1 MASRLVATVN
11 PLGFRTSFGYDAASQ
26 QVSVTD
32 ALGNISTT
40 VFDGDGRRTA
50 SVNANG
56 FATTQV
62 YDAIGELLAVVDAR
76 GNRNSMSYDAAG
88 RQTGSVD
95 PLGNRI
101 TLQYDTAS
109 RKTLR
114 IDGRGLRT
122 SYSYDAAS
130 RLTGQQYQDGTL
142 VTNTYDANSHRTVL
156 SDSTGSYTSTYDPD
170 GRVSSVVNPAGIA
183 ITHGYDAASQRA
195 SMNQPTGLFTYTH
208 DAAGRI
214 TNLVNPEGQV
224 TSWVYDK
231 ASRVLAMQMANG
243 TLASNTYD
251 NASQLLLLANLTTT
265 GTTLS
270 SFNYTYNPVGNRTQV
285 VEANGDVLTLAYD
298 PTYQLTNE
306 QRSGANSYNISYT
319 YDPVGNRTVLTNS
332 GALTTNTYNAGN
344 ELVTSQASAG
354 VTTSTYDGD
363 GNLLTSL
370 APGNQLT
377 TNTWDGENRLTLTAL
392 PSGIVDSLT
401 YNGDGLRV
409 QKIDSTGTTNHVWDG
424 LNILLETNASNLI
437 QVVYTLEPAI
447 YGNLISQSRGGV
459 DSFFLFDAQG
469 STRQLTNS
477 VAVPTDVYFYDSF
490 GNLLFSSGSTI
501 NPFLFGGRSGYYYDS
516 DLQEY
521 YLRARIYDPST
532 GLFLTR
538 DPSASASTFS
548 PYLYVENSPLRFID
562 PSGYEVAVQGCGAAD
577 QAKCDSFCSKKY
589 PPSSGYVS
597 LPTCEALVIS
607 LGSCGYVHVFCHCNP
622 VRAKDKNKKWIGS
635 CKARGTCPPG
645 CGIFA
650 GTGKTQ
656 KECERNA
663 FERCVAGGCNTPGGT
678 PFNCQCG
685 HCFCVP
691 AD

>member
-1 MASRLVATVN
+1 
-11 PLGFRTSFGYDAASQ
+11 
-26 QVSVTD
+26 
-32 ALGNISTT
+32 
-40 VFDGDGRRTA
+40 
-50 SVNANG
+50 
-56 FATTQV
+56 
-62 YDAIGELLAVVDAR
+62 
-76 GNRNSMSYDAAG
+76 
-88 RQTGSVD
+88 
-95 PLGNRI
+95 
-101 TLQYDTAS
+101 
-109 RKTLR
+109 LR

-122 SYSYDAAS
+122 SYAYDAAS

-251 NASQLLLLANLTTT
+251 NANQLLLLANLTTS

-285 VEANGDVLTLAYD
+285 VEANGDVLTLSYD
-298 PTYQLTNE
+298 PTNQLTNE

-377 TNTWDGENRLTLTAL
+377 TNTWDGENRLTRTAL
-392 PSGIVDSLT
+392 PSGIVDSFT

-409 QKIDSTGTTNHVWDG
+409 QKQDSTGTTNHVWDG
-424 LNILLETNASNLI
+424 QNILLETNADRVI
-437 QVVYTLEPAI
+437 QVVYAVEPMEF
-447 YGNLISQSRGGV
+447 GNLLSQTRNGV
-459 DSFFLFDAQG
+459 ASYYLFDSLG
-469 STRQLTNS
+469 STRQLADIAG
-477 VAVPTDVYFYDSF
+477 AVTDNYLYDSW
-490 GNLLFSSGSTI
+490 GNTLASSNVTTNTFRYVGKHGYYFDSDTETYYVRRRFYL
-501 NPFLFGGRSGYYYDS
+501 PLTARFASVDPVVPVLEDGPSGRSFSLYAYVFN
-516 DLQEY
+516 
-521 YLRARIYDPST
+521 RAPN
-532 GLFLTR
+532 L
-538 DPSASASTFS
+538 A
-548 PYLYVENSPLRFID
+548 D
-562 PSGYEVAVQGCGAAD
+562 PSGLEPAPRGGGGPVLKGSDRCKQLLQPHYNQVCKDFQANLGLFDTSRGW
-577 QAKCDSFCSKKY
+577 AKCVSDFCNGTGIKLTVVC
-589 PPSSGYVS
+589 PSERKPGFIPCQNVCAATFAWPFYITYFCPAMGVKN
-597 LPTCEALVIS
+597 CGIS
-607 LGSCGYVHVFCHCNP
+607 
-622 VRAKDKNKKWIGS
+622 
-635 CKARGTCPPG
+635 
-645 CGIFA
+645 CGIFHELVHA
-650 GTGKTQ
+650 CGVARESRTQ
-656 KECERNA
+656 SCTEVLYPRSQCDGVGVVKNPVIPNPANCPGLKRPKL
-663 FERCVAGGCNTPGGT
+663 RCYS
-678 PFNCQCG
+678 
-685 HCFCVP
+685 
-691 AD
+691 